1 MPKILKFPRSSYD
14 QQLQNPP
21 YDPELGYVYPE
32 GEQGTILLTVGHSLG
47 TSHAI
52 WLKNALSA
60 KTSYF
65 GNSYGGKWG
74 GFRQGSINEVL
85 PNNGN
90 ISDPRGP
97 AFKALILQFDQVPG
111 TTAGQQPRLCERISM
126 YLTGLNLVEGGNPGS
141 RFDWVQPETD
151 VGGNMNQARVDALLA
166 GTTASYDPYYS
177 HGPGPWDCVIMYGN
191 QQTNQIGLDLINHFM
206 DEKVPIITIPTGFL
220 QNFHETNYWN
230 NFTTDYRITEYG
242 TAWGSLGG
250 WPGYHQVT
258 SDTISEA
265 GSSFFSGFSVDDHIH
280 HGLNGTPALSS
291 YAHPMV
297 LRSASSMSGSGIYGT
312 ISTSSSTVNNLNW
325 AVYDD
330 GMKRVDVQA
339 GDYYSFAWATTEGLS
354 WVGQGEYVFNE
365 NAAYYSGGMKML
377 FNAVKWCAGKLPN
390 PTSHQTF

>member
-1 MPKILKFPRSSYD
+1 MPKILKFPRSSNA
-14 QQLQNPP
+14 QKWQNAPT
-21 YDPELGYVYPE
+21 YDPELGWVYDE
-32 GEQGTILLTVGHSLG
+32 GEQGTILIEVGQDWASHS
-47 TSHAI
+47 I
-52 WLKNALSA
+52 WLKNAERQRTAYLGN
-60 KTSYF
+60 TF
-65 GNSYGGKWG
+65 GAGWG
-74 GFRQGSINEVL
+74 GFRQGSINGVL

-97 AFKALILQFDQVPG
+97 AFKALILQFGQAPG
-111 TTAGQQPRLCERISM
+111 TSAGQQPRLCERISI

-141 RFDWVQPETD
+141 RFDWVQPETN
-151 VGGNMNQARVDALLA
+151 VGGYMNQARVDALLA

-191 QQTNQIGLDLINHFM
+191 HQTNQIGLDLINHFM

-220 QNFHETNYWN
+220 STGFHETNYWN

-242 TAWGSLGG
+242 TAWGGLG
-250 WPGYHQVT
+250 PPHQVT

-265 GSSFFSGFSVDDHIH
+265 GSSFFSGFSVDDYIH
-280 HGLNGTPALSS
+280 HGPNGTPALSS

-312 ISTSSSTVNNLNW
+312 ISTSSSVVNNLNW

-330 GMKRVDVQA
+330 GMKRVDVQT
-339 GDYYSFAWATTEGLS
+339 GDYYNFYWATTEGLT
-354 WVGQGEYVFNE
+354 WVSPGEYEFNE

-390 PTSHQTF
+390 PTNHQTF